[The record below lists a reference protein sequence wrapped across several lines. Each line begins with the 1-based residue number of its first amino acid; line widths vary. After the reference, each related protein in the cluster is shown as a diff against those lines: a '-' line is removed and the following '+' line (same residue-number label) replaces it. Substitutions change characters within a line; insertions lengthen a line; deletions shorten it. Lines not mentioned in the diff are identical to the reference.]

1 MEIETHDIPLQE
13 RDRYQ
18 TRLKSYRAELSKLE
32 NDLVC
37 FKLKV
42 FLFFLFILFVFFAS
56 CCFKTKLVSF
66 LYGSVELWINLQV
79 LCVID
84 HLSVITSDCGWCREE
99 HVMRWVMKFTQE
111 KNYLVG
117 NMTFSRQ
124 KIRYPSQHGYQQLAA
139 YCWTIML
146 YAKLM

>member
-66 LYGSVELWINLQV
+66 LYGSVEL
-79 LCVID
+79 
-84 HLSVITSDCGWCREE
+84 
-99 HVMRWVMKFTQE
+99 
-111 KNYLVG
+111 
-117 NMTFSRQ
+117 
-124 KIRYPSQHGYQQLAA
+124 
-139 YCWTIML
+139 
-146 YAKLM
+146 